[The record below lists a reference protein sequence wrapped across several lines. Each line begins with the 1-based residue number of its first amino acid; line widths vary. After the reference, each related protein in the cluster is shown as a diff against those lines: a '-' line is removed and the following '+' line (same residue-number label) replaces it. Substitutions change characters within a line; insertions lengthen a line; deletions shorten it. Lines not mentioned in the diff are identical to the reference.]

1 MARKKNPRKPKG
13 TRKTK
18 PASVPTPAED
28 QSFQHVASQFAAQLD
43 HSEKTR
49 INQALAALK
58 ARILPRLRQWGVA
71 KLVAEYSGYGDDG
84 CINSLGYFD
93 QQNQPV
99 NMDLVRPAS
108 DPEIQNLLYELLP
121 DGFETG
127 EGGQG
132 DLTVDVE
139 TGTVT
144 LEHGENY
151 TETTSSTSQWEV

>member
-1 MARKKNPRKPKG
+1 MARKKK
-13 TRKTK
+13 
-18 PASVPTPAED
+18 TPAKPEPTSATTPTED
-28 QSFQHVASQFAAQLD
+28 QSFQEFASQFAAQLD
-43 HSEKTR
+43 HNEKTR
-49 INQALAALK
+49 ISQALAALK
-58 ARILPRLRQWGVA
+58 ARIFPRLRQWGVA

-93 QQNQPV
+93 TQGQPV

>member
-1 MARKKNPRKPKG
+1 MARKKK
-13 TRKTK
+13 
-18 PASVPTPAED
+18 TPAKPVPSATTPTED
-28 QSFQHVASQFAAQLD
+28 QSFQQIAEQFAAQLD
-43 HSEKTR
+43 HIEKTR

-93 QQNQPV
+93 TQNQPV

-151 TETTSSTSQWEV
+151 TETKSSTSQWEV